1 MSDVEFQHRIAV
13 LRQALAELGWTEK
26 NTAFEFRFA
35 DGKLDRL
42 PSLAAEL
49 VQANVDVIVT
59 QGTDSTEAL
68 RDATSKVAIVMASI
82 GEAVGVGIVPSLARP
97 AGNITR
103 LTLLATG

>member
-1 MSDVEFQHRIAV
+1 MRRRDFTAVLVGAAVWPVGAQAQQTKRIGTLLLVSMSDVEFQHRIAV

-59 QGTDSTEAL
+59 QRTDSTEPL
-68 RDATSKVAIVMASI
+68 PHPTSK
-82 GEAVGVGIVPSLARP
+82 
-97 AGNITR
+97 
-103 LTLLATG
+103 